1 MASFDD
7 LKNNHNE
14 KAKEERIRLLNQNC
28 KDQFKSLV
36 QQHQYV
42 GDVFSM
48 SFETALVLVHDRYR
62 MDVGGIPSMSFLI
75 ATRADAKGLEEMGS
89 TDSERPIFEREDAS
103 VLLLRVMDAAPLPN
117 DREAT
122 QIRVQT
128 AQSMNSPDSPNWD
141 SPEGMDG
148 STAHLLSYAG
158 LKCRII
164 GTFYLEQAKEN
175 ALELSIKF
183 GSDISNFYPNRGLK
197 VYKPNSEAL
206 KLIVNYRDPLR
217 NEDHKKLPEVNIGT
231 IRYASTNR
239 SFQGV
244 SNVKVFISPADL
256 KTQKT
261 AVFGM
266 TRTGKSNTT
275 KIMAKAVFDLRK
287 EQVSQNIGQLI
298 FDLNGE
304 YANENVQD
312 NNNALKNIG
321 KMGEGLDVE
330 VITYGVSPHKY
341 DKHRILMLINFH
353 DANMIQIGKELIDKE
368 LEQNDS
374 NYLKNFRQVRFQVP
388 DAQDRS
394 EVTRYNRRL
403 IVYRAL
409 LVKAGYDAPNNA
421 ALKSTASLFCKE
433 LLEGRHNH
441 KSHNFPGM
449 NSVPFKLGDQ
459 KGEGRSNR
467 FRQGAEILALANP
480 SWSALA
486 TAFEILYEYLSTEE
500 YNAFNR
506 WYIKDRP
513 NASGDGW
520 EDSDLER
527 LIKMFD
533 KSLPNGI
540 RLMGLARRLHTST
553 TTEDY
558 ARQIYKHLAK
568 GRLVIVDQSSGDWD
582 INDSSARR
590 IVQSIFSSN
599 QALFRN
605 GEENIPDILIYIE
618 EAHNLLP
625 SSSDT
630 NTQDIWVRTAKEGAK
645 YRIGMVYATQEVS
658 SIQKNILKNTSNW
671 FIGHLNNTD
680 ETKELTKYY
689 DFADFESSILRAQD
703 KGFLRIKTLSN
714 PYVIPA
720 QIKKFELNVG
730 GTTSEN
736 LSNESNQVAEDD
748 YGF

>member
-7 LKNNHNE
+7 LKDNHE
-14 KAKEERIRLLNQNC
+14 RKAEEERIKFLNQNC
-28 KDQFKSLV
+28 KDQFKGLV
-36 QQHQYV
+36 QQNQYV

-75 ATRADAKGLEEMGS
+75 ATRADAKGLEEMGNA
-89 TDSERPIFEREDAS
+89 DNKRPIFEREDAS

-164 GTFYLEQAKEN
+164 GTFYLEPAKEN

-206 KLIVNYRDPLR
+206 RLIVNYRDPLR
-217 NEDHKKLPEVNIGT
+217 TEDHKKSPEVNIGT

-244 SNVKVFISPADL
+244 SNVDVCISPADL

-275 KIMAKAVFDLRK
+275 KIMAKAVCDLRK

-304 YANENVQD
+304 YANENAQD

-321 KMGEGLDVE
+321 KMGDGPDVD
-330 VITYGVSPHKY
+330 VITYGVSTHKY

-374 NYLKNFRQVRFQVP
+374 NYLKNFRQVRFLTP

-394 EVTRYNRRL
+394 EITRYNRRL
-403 IVYRAL
+403 LIYRTL
-409 LVKAGYDAPNNA
+409 LVKAGYDAPINI
-421 ALKSTASLFCKE
+421 ALRTTASLFSKE
-433 LLEGRHNH
+433 LLEGRQNH
-441 KSHNFPGM
+441 KTHNFPGM
-449 NSVPFKLGDQ
+449 GSVPFKSGDE
-459 KGEGRSNR
+459 KGENRSNR
-467 FRQGAEILALANP
+467 FRQGAEILALPNP

-486 TAFEILYEYLSTEE
+486 TAFEILYEYISTEE
-500 YNAFNR
+500 YNTFNR
-506 WYIKDRP
+506 WYIKDRAS
-513 NASGDGW
+513 ASGDSW

-558 ARQIYKHLAK
+558 AKQIYNQLAK
-568 GRLVIVDQSSGDWD
+568 GKLVIVDQSSGDWD

-590 IVQSIFSSN
+590 IVQAIFSSN
-599 QALFRN
+599 QTLFRN

-720 QIKKFELNVG
+720 QIKKFELNVDGVVG
-730 GTTSEN
+730 GKLNT
-736 LSNESNQVAEDD
+736 ESNQAAEDD